1 MRSRPQKQIEQDI
14 EADEDIVAEV
24 KEESSSISANKKNT
38 ALIIVAS
45 IVLIFICYYIF
56 FSGTQSSAPILEPV
70 INQSDAIE
78 MKSGVGE
85 QVAPKETDDKSIYD
99 LSEVDKDEKNNTE
112 LLEKQG
118 KPEIPDIPE
127 LPKDADSAELVD
139 INKLNKSEDVNK
151 KAEDNNQVNP
161 DLPNATPDAISINK
175 KSGQNTDVASSEDL
189 KLRDQKIQELELQL
203 KEQQENQD
211 KEKKALI
218 EEMKKSNE
226 EGKAVKKTDEED
238 DKKESLDSVLEPRYS
253 PIVVFSDRRE
263 GGSPPI
269 GVGEEKN
276 IIVLKEDDVKK
287 IAKTEKNVEVRMIED
302 RSRTIAQGKLL
313 SAILETAIN
322 TEFPGPVRGIITRDV
337 YGESG
342 REILIPKGSR
352 LYGTYSAEI
361 KRGQGRVNISWSRL
375 LRPDGIS
382 LSISLSASDQSGRAG
397 IPGEADNRYSSLV
410 ANSLLASV
418 LAVAGTAAAQQ
429 VMGGNTQTSTT
440 INASQGTT
448 TTFGNAGNQAL
459 ADVTK
464 TIIDI
469 VTGIIKN
476 TIDLNPVIRIP
487 QGARMTVIV
496 NNDIVVP
503 YMRKNGSR

>member
-24 KEESSSISANKKNT
+24 KEESSSVSANKKNA

-45 IVLIFICYYIF
+45 IVLIFVCYYIF
-56 FSGTQSSAPILEPV
+56 ISGPGPHQQVLEPV
-70 INQSDAIE
+70 TQV
-78 MKSGVGE
+78 SGIADVMESGKAE
-85 QVAPKETDDKSIYD
+85 QVASKEEDKSIYN
-99 LSEVDKDEKNNTE
+99 LSDIDKEEKNNIE
-112 LLEKQG
+112 LLEKQA

-127 LPKDADSAELVD
+127 LPTSVDKSELVD
-139 INKLNKSEDVNK
+139 VSKMKEGKSQEDVVENK
-151 KAEDNNQVNP
+151 TDP
-161 DLPNATPDAISINK
+161 ILPNATPDSIIKNSK
-175 KSGQNTDVASSEDL
+175 TASSEEL
-189 KLRDQKIQELELQL
+189 KSRDQKIQELELKL

-211 KEKKALI
+211 KQKQVLMDEAKKNA
-218 EEMKKSNE
+218 EEAIKLKE
-226 EGKAVKKTDEED
+226 VKVDEE
-238 DKKESLDSVLEPRYS
+238 KVVNDSIFEPRYS

-276 IIVLKEDDVKK
+276 IIVLKEDEVKK
-287 IAKTEKNVEVRMIED
+287 ITKTEKNVEVRMIED

-313 SAILETAIN
+313 SAILETSIN

-337 YGESG
+337 YGEAG

-397 IPGEADNRYSSLV
+397 IAGEADNRYSSLV

-503 YMRKNGSR
+503 YMKKNGSR

>member
-14 EADEDIVAEV
+14 ETEEEDIAVEV
-24 KEESSSISANKKNT
+24 KDEGSSVSASKKNT

-45 IVLIFICYYIF
+45 IILILVCYYIF
-56 FSGTQSSAPILEPV
+56 FSGPDSQTPILEPV
-70 INQSDAIE
+70 TQIPDV
-78 MKSGVGE
+78 MDKGSGGKVE
-85 QVAPKETDDKSIYD
+85 QVAPKEEDDKSIFN
-99 LSEVDKDEKNNTE
+99 LSEVDKKERDDVE
-112 LLEKQG
+112 LLEKQA

-127 LPKDADSAELVD
+127 LPKDAEPSELID
-139 INKLNKSEDVNK
+139 LNKLKAKTDDVAVIDPN
-151 KAEDNNQVNP
+151 
-161 DLPNATPDAISINK
+161 LPNAVPDSIENK
-175 KSGQNTDVASSEDL
+175 SNQNLVNSEDL
-189 KLRDQKIQELELQL
+189 KSRDQKIQELELKL
-203 KEQQENQD
+203 KEQQENQE

-218 EEMKKSNE
+218 EEIKNSNQKDSVSQVKIQE
-226 EGKAVKKTDEED
+226 EEVKKQENF
-238 DKKESLDSVLEPRYS
+238 DSVLEPRYS
-253 PIVVFSDRRE
+253 PIVVFSDRRD
-263 GGSPPI
+263 GSPPL
-269 GVGEEKN
+269 GVGQEKN
-276 IIVLKEDDVKK
+276 IIVLKEDEIKK
-287 IAKTEKNVEVRMIED
+287 IAKTEKNIEVRMIED

-313 SAILETAIN
+313 SAILETSIN

-342 REILIPKGSR
+342 REVLIPRGSR

-361 KRGQGRVNISWSRL
+361 KRGQGRVDISWSRL

-382 LSISLSASDQSGRAG
+382 LNISLSASDQSGRAG
-397 IPGEADNRYSSLV
+397 ISGEADNRYSSLV

-440 INASQGTT
+440 LNASQGTT
-448 TTFGNAGNQAL
+448 TTYGNAGNQAL
-459 ADVTK
+459 YDVTK

-476 TIDLNPVIRIP
+476 TIDLNPVIRVP
-487 QGARMTVIV
+487 QGTRMTVIV

-503 YMRKNGSR
+503 YMKKTNIKNNLK

>member
-14 EADEDIVAEV
+14 ETEEEDIAVEV
-24 KEESSSISANKKNT
+24 KDEGSSISASKKNT

-45 IVLIFICYYIF
+45 IVLVFVCYYIF
-56 FSGTQSSAPILEPV
+56 FSGPSAKAPVLVPVTQIPDVMDKGGGTA
-70 INQSDAIE
+70 
-78 MKSGVGE
+78 E
-85 QVAPKETDDKSIYD
+85 QVAPKEEEDKSIYD
-99 LSEVDKDEKNNTE
+99 LSEVDKKEKGDVE
-112 LLEKQG
+112 LLEKQA

-127 LPKDADSAELVD
+127 LPKDVEPSEL
-139 INKLNKSEDVNK
+139 IDVNK
-151 KAEDNNQVNP
+151 MKSKTEDGTEIDPN
-161 DLPNATPDAISINK
+161 LPNANPDSIDK
-175 KSGQNTDVASSEDL
+175 KSNQNFADSEDI
-189 KLRDQKIQELELQL
+189 KSRDQKIQELELKL
-203 KEQQENQD
+203 KEQQENQE
-211 KEKKALI
+211 KEKKTLI
-218 EEMKKSNE
+218 EETKKLNQQNLASQQKVQE
-226 EGKAVKKTDEED
+226 EEIVKQEN
-238 DKKESLDSVLEPRYS
+238 LDSVLEPRYS

-263 GGSPPI
+263 GSPPI
-269 GVGEEKN
+269 GVGQEKN
-276 IIVLKEDDVKK
+276 IIVLKEDEIKK
-287 IAKTEKNVEVRMIED
+287 IAKTEKNIEVRMIED

-313 SAILETAIN
+313 SAILETSIN

-342 REILIPKGSR
+342 REVLIPKGSR

-382 LSISLSASDQSGRAG
+382 LNISLSASDQSGRAG
-397 IPGEADNRYSSLV
+397 ISGEADNRYSSLV

-429 VMGGNTQTSTT
+429 VMGGNSQTSTT
-440 INASQGTT
+440 LNASQGTT
-448 TTFGNAGNQAL
+448 TTYGNAGNQAL
-459 ADVTK
+459 YDVTK

-476 TIDLNPVIRIP
+476 TIDLNPVIRVP
-487 QGARMTVIV
+487 QGTRMTVIV

-503 YMRKNGSR
+503 YMKKSNTKNNFK

>member
-14 EADEDIVAEV
+14 EEDEDIVSEV
-24 KEESSSISANKKNT
+24 KEESSSVSANKKNA

-45 IVLIFICYYIF
+45 IVLIFVCYYIF
-56 FSGTQSSAPILEPV
+56 FSGVSPQQPVLEPV
-70 INQSDAIE
+70 TQVPGMADVME
-78 MKSGVGE
+78 SGKVE
-85 QVAPKETDDKSIYD
+85 QVASKEEDKSIYN
-99 LSEVDKDEKNNTE
+99 LSDIDKEEKNNIE

-127 LPKDADSAELVD
+127 LPANVDKSELVD
-139 INKLNKSEDVNK
+139 VSKMKDDKSQENAIDNKTDSILS
-151 KAEDNNQVNP
+151 
-161 DLPNATPDAISINK
+161 NATPDSLTKN
-175 KSGQNTDVASSEDL
+175 SNTASSEEL
-189 KLRDQKIQELELQL
+189 KLRDQKIQELELKL

-211 KEKKALI
+211 KQKQALI
-218 EEMKKSNE
+218 DEAKKNAEEAIKLKEVKVDE
-226 EGKAVKKTDEED
+226 EEKAVN
-238 DKKESLDSVLEPRYS
+238 DSIFEPRYS

-276 IIVLKEDDVKK
+276 IIVLREDDVKK

>member
-1 MRSRPQKQIEQDI
+1 
-14 EADEDIVAEV
+14 
-24 KEESSSISANKKNT
+24 
-38 ALIIVAS
+38 
-45 IVLIFICYYIF
+45 
-56 FSGTQSSAPILEPV
+56 
-70 INQSDAIE
+70 
-78 MKSGVGE
+78 
-85 QVAPKETDDKSIYD
+85 
-99 LSEVDKDEKNNTE
+99 
-112 LLEKQG
+112 
-118 KPEIPDIPE
+118 
-127 LPKDADSAELVD
+127 
-139 INKLNKSEDVNK
+139 
-151 KAEDNNQVNP
+151 
-161 DLPNATPDAISINK
+161 
-175 KSGQNTDVASSEDL
+175 
-189 KLRDQKIQELELQL
+189 
-203 KEQQENQD
+203 
-211 KEKKALI
+211 
-218 EEMKKSNE
+218 
-226 EGKAVKKTDEED
+226 
-238 DKKESLDSVLEPRYS
+238 
-253 PIVVFSDRRE
+253 
-263 GGSPPI
+263 
-269 GVGEEKN
+269 
-276 IIVLKEDDVKK
+276 
-287 IAKTEKNVEVRMIED
+287 MIED

-313 SAILETAIN
+313 SAILETSIN

-337 YGESG
+337 YGEAG

>member
-14 EADEDIVAEV
+14 EEDEDIVSEV
-24 KEESSSISANKKNT
+24 KEESSSVSANKKNA

-45 IVLIFICYYIF
+45 IVLIFVCYYIF
-56 FSGTQSSAPILEPV
+56 FSGVSPQQPVLEPV
-70 INQSDAIE
+70 TQVPGMADVME
-78 MKSGVGE
+78 SGKVE
-85 QVAPKETDDKSIYD
+85 QVASKEEDKSIYN
-99 LSEVDKDEKNNTE
+99 LSDIDKEEKNNIE

-127 LPKDADSAELVD
+127 LPANVDKSELVD
-139 INKLNKSEDVNK
+139 VSKMKDDKSEENAIDNK
-151 KAEDNNQVNP
+151 TDP
-161 DLPNATPDAISINK
+161 ILPNATPDSLTKN
-175 KSGQNTDVASSEDL
+175 SNTASSEEL
-189 KLRDQKIQELELQL
+189 KLRDQKIQELELKL

-211 KEKKALI
+211 KQKQVLI
-218 EEMKKSNE
+218 DEMKKNAE
-226 EGKAVKKTDEED
+226 EAIKLKEVKVDEEEKAVN
-238 DKKESLDSVLEPRYS
+238 DSIFEPRYS

-276 IIVLKEDDVKK
+276 IIVLREDDVKK
-287 IAKTEKNVEVRMIED
+287 ITKTEKNVEVRMIED

-429 VMGGNTQTSTT
+429 VMGGSSQTSTT

>member
-1 MRSRPQKQIEQDI
+1 MTQVVGM
-14 EADEDIVAEV
+14 ADVM
-24 KEESSSISANKKNT
+24 ESGK
-38 ALIIVAS
+38 V
-45 IVLIFICYYIF
+45 
-56 FSGTQSSAPILEPV
+56 
-70 INQSDAIE
+70 
-78 MKSGVGE
+78 E
-85 QVAPKETDDKSIYD
+85 QVASKEEDKSIYN
-99 LSEVDKDEKNNTE
+99 LSDIDKEEKNNIE
-112 LLEKQG
+112 LLEKQA

-127 LPKDADSAELVD
+127 LPANVDKSELVD
-139 INKLNKSEDVNK
+139 ISKMKDNQSEEKTNGDVNVANVDPK
-151 KAEDNNQVNP
+151 
-161 DLPNATPDAISINK
+161 LPNATPDSVIKNSNI
-175 KSGQNTDVASSEDL
+175 ASSEEL
-189 KLRDQKIQELELQL
+189 KSRDQKIQELEFKL

-211 KEKKALI
+211 KQKQVLI
-218 EEMKKSNE
+218 DEMKKNDE
-226 EGKAVKKTDEED
+226 AAKLKETKAIEDE
-238 DKKESLDSVLEPRYS
+238 KSANDSIFEPRYS

-276 IIVLKEDDVKK
+276 IIVLKEDDIKK

-313 SAILETAIN
+313 SAILETSIN

-337 YGESG
+337 YGEAG

>member
-14 EADEDIVAEV
+14 EEDEDIVSEV
-24 KEESSSISANKKNT
+24 KEESSSVSANKKNA

-45 IVLIFICYYIF
+45 IVLIFVCYYIF
-56 FSGTQSSAPILEPV
+56 FSGVSPQQPVLEPV
-70 INQSDAIE
+70 TQVPGMADVME
-78 MKSGVGE
+78 SGKVE
-85 QVAPKETDDKSIYD
+85 QVASKEEDKSIYN
-99 LSEVDKDEKNNTE
+99 LSDIDKEEKNNIE

-127 LPKDADSAELVD
+127 LPANVDKSELVD
-139 INKLNKSEDVNK
+139 VSKMKDDKSEENAIDNK
-151 KAEDNNQVNP
+151 TDP
-161 DLPNATPDAISINK
+161 ILPNATPDSLTKN
-175 KSGQNTDVASSEDL
+175 SNTASSEEL
-189 KLRDQKIQELELQL
+189 KLRDQKIQELELKL

-211 KEKKALI
+211 KQKQVLIDEAKKNA
-218 EEMKKSNE
+218 EEAIKLKEVKVDE
-226 EGKAVKKTDEED
+226 EEKAVN
-238 DKKESLDSVLEPRYS
+238 DSIFEPRYS

-276 IIVLKEDDVKK
+276 IIVLREDDVKK
-287 IAKTEKNVEVRMIED
+287 ITKTEKNVEVRMIED

-429 VMGGNTQTSTT
+429 VMGGSSQTSTT

>member
-14 EADEDIVAEV
+14 EEDEDIVSEV
-24 KEESSSISANKKNT
+24 KEESSSVSANKKNA

-45 IVLIFICYYIF
+45 IVLIFVCYYIF
-56 FSGTQSSAPILEPV
+56 FSGVSPQQPVLEPV
-70 INQSDAIE
+70 TQVPGMADLME
-78 MKSGVGE
+78 SGKVE
-85 QVAPKETDDKSIYD
+85 QVASKEEDKSIYN
-99 LSEVDKDEKNNTE
+99 LSDIDKEEKNNIE

-127 LPKDADSAELVD
+127 LPANVDKSELVD
-139 INKLNKSEDVNK
+139 ISKMKDDKSEENAIDNK
-151 KAEDNNQVNP
+151 TDP
-161 DLPNATPDAISINK
+161 ILPNATPDSLTKN
-175 KSGQNTDVASSEDL
+175 SNTASSEEL
-189 KLRDQKIQELELQL
+189 KLRDQKIQELELKL

-211 KEKKALI
+211 KQKQVLIDEAKKNA
-218 EEMKKSNE
+218 EEAIKLKEVKVDE
-226 EGKAVKKTDEED
+226 EEKAVN
-238 DKKESLDSVLEPRYS
+238 DSIFEPRYS

-276 IIVLKEDDVKK
+276 IIVLREDDVKK

>member
-14 EADEDIVAEV
+14 ETEEDDIAVEV
-24 KEESSSISANKKNT
+24 KDEGSSVSASKKNT

-45 IVLIFICYYIF
+45 IILVFVCYYIF
-56 FSGTQSSAPILEPV
+56 FSGSDSQAPVLVPVTQIPDVMDKGGGTA
-70 INQSDAIE
+70 
-78 MKSGVGE
+78 E
-85 QVAPKETDDKSIYD
+85 QVAPKEEEDKSIYD
-99 LSEVDKDEKNNTE
+99 LTEVDKKEKDDVE
-112 LLEKQG
+112 LLEKQA

-127 LPKDADSAELVD
+127 LPKDVEPSEL
-139 INKLNKSEDVNK
+139 IDVNK
-151 KAEDNNQVNP
+151 MKSKTENGAEMDPNS
-161 DLPNATPDAISINK
+161 PNANSDSIDK
-175 KSGQNTDVASSEDL
+175 KSNQNFANSEDI
-189 KLRDQKIQELELQL
+189 KSRDQKIQELELKL
-203 KEQQENQD
+203 KEQQENQE
-211 KEKKALI
+211 KENKALL
-218 EEMKKSNE
+218 EETKKLNQQNLASQQKVQE
-226 EGKAVKKTDEED
+226 EEIIKQEN
-238 DKKESLDSVLEPRYS
+238 LDSVLEPRYS

-263 GGSPPI
+263 GSPPL
-269 GVGEEKN
+269 GVGQEKN
-276 IIVLKEDDVKK
+276 IIVLKEDDIKK
-287 IAKTEKNVEVRMIED
+287 IAKTEKNIEVRMIED

-313 SAILETAIN
+313 SAILETSIN

-342 REILIPKGSR
+342 REVLIPKGSR

-382 LSISLSASDQSGRAG
+382 LNISLSASDQSGRAG
-397 IPGEADNRYSSLV
+397 ISGEADNRYSSLV

-429 VMGGNTQTSTT
+429 VMGGNSQTSTT
-440 INASQGTT
+440 LNASQGTT
-448 TTFGNAGNQAL
+448 TTYGNAGNQAL
-459 ADVTK
+459 YDVTK

-476 TIDLNPVIRIP
+476 TIDLNPVIRVP
-487 QGARMTVIV
+487 QGTRMTVIV

-503 YMRKNGSR
+503 YMRKSNAKNNFK

>member
-14 EADEDIVAEV
+14 EEDEDIVSEV
-24 KEESSSISANKKNT
+24 KEESSSVSANKKNAT
-38 ALIIVAS
+38 LIIVAS
-45 IVLIFICYYIF
+45 IVLIFVCYYIF
-56 FSGTQSSAPILEPV
+56 FSGESPQQQVLEPV
-70 INQSDAIE
+70 TQI
-78 MKSGVGE
+78 SGMADVMESGKVE
-85 QVAPKETDDKSIYD
+85 QVASKEEDKSIYN
-99 LSEVDKDEKNNTE
+99 LSDIDKEEKNNIE
-112 LLEKQG
+112 LLEKQA

-127 LPKDADSAELVD
+127 LPANVDKSELVD
-139 INKLNKSEDVNK
+139 ISKMKDNQSEEKTNSDVNVANVDPK
-151 KAEDNNQVNP
+151 
-161 DLPNATPDAISINK
+161 LPNATPDSIIKN
-175 KSGQNTDVASSEDL
+175 SNIASSEEL
-189 KLRDQKIQELELQL
+189 KSRDQKIQELEFKL

-211 KEKKALI
+211 KQKQVLI
-218 EEMKKSNE
+218 DEMKKNDE
-226 EGKAVKKTDEED
+226 AAKLKETKAIEDE
-238 DKKESLDSVLEPRYS
+238 KSANDSIFEPRYS

-276 IIVLKEDDVKK
+276 IIVLKEDDIKK

-313 SAILETAIN
+313 SAILETSIN

-337 YGESG
+337 YGEAG

>member
-14 EADEDIVAEV
+14 EEDEDIVSEV
-24 KEESSSISANKKNT
+24 KEESSSVSANKKNA

-45 IVLIFICYYIF
+45 IVLIFVCYYIF
-56 FSGTQSSAPILEPV
+56 FSGVSPQQPVLEPV
-70 INQSDAIE
+70 TQVPGMADLME
-78 MKSGVGE
+78 SGKVE
-85 QVAPKETDDKSIYD
+85 QVASKEEDKSIYN
-99 LSEVDKDEKNNTE
+99 LSDIDKEEKNNIE

-127 LPKDADSAELVD
+127 LPANVDKSELVD
-139 INKLNKSEDVNK
+139 VSKMKDDKSEENAIDNK
-151 KAEDNNQVNP
+151 TDP
-161 DLPNATPDAISINK
+161 ILPNATPDSLTKN
-175 KSGQNTDVASSEDL
+175 SNTASSEEL
-189 KLRDQKIQELELQL
+189 KLRDQKIQELELKL

-211 KEKKALI
+211 KQKQVLIDEAKKNA
-218 EEMKKSNE
+218 EEAIKLKEVKVDE
-226 EGKAVKKTDEED
+226 EEKAVN
-238 DKKESLDSVLEPRYS
+238 DSIFEPRYS

-276 IIVLKEDDVKK
+276 IIVLREDDVKK
-287 IAKTEKNVEVRMIED
+287 ITKTEKNVEVRMIED

-429 VMGGNTQTSTT
+429 VMGGSSQTSTT